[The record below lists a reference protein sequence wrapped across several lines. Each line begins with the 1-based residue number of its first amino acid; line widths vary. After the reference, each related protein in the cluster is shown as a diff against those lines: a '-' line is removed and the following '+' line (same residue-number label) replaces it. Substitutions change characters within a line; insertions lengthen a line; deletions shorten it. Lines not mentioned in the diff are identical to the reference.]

1 MYLMGYRSTGSYTSE
16 TNTPDFPV
24 TVSEDKET
32 ITINPYVDG
41 DKTFYPA
48 VYYSLNG
55 YMTALFRGNAPIVL
69 KRGYDE
75 PEVTANMKARR
86 SYRTDELRTN
96 VKAPVL
102 GKMIKLDLGSP
113 RLTAKRVDMSA
124 APLAGERLS
133 QNAKALAE
141 KLARANR

>member
-1 MYLMGYRSTGSYTSE
+1 M
-16 TNTPDFPV
+16 
-24 TVSEDKET
+24 
-32 ITINPYVDG
+32 
-41 DKTFYPA
+41 
-48 VYYSLNG
+48 
-55 YMTALFRGNAPIVL
+55 
-69 KRGYDE
+69 
-75 PEVTANMKARR
+75 
-86 SYRTDELRTN
+86 
-96 VKAPVL
+96 KAPVL